1 MLTLPVVVGRGDAGA
16 VGSSSDDGA
25 ARSQWSCSSGL
36 MSWCDKA
43 GGNSE

>member
-25 ARSQWSCSSGL
+25 ARSQWSCKRAHV
-36 MSWCDKA
+36 MVR
-43 GGNSE
+43 